1 MPELNLFLFL
11 TLALAGVLTI
21 HLYRQ
26 DRLEDDDGYGHGQP
40 AGNPPQ
46 VIRYRRA
53 GNTVAVRTG
62 IHPIPKDAVCFLDL
76 AAAGPFERKN
86 AQAIRTDFMTAAF
99 DDPEPCEDCM
109 SGQSA

>member
-11 TLALAGVLTI
+11 TLALAGVLTF

-26 DRLEDDDGYGHGQP
+26 DRLEDDNGYGHGQP

-46 VIRYRRA
+46 VIRYRRS
-53 GNTVAVRTG
+53 GNTVPIQTG
-62 IHPIPKDAVCFLDL
+62 IQPIARGTACFLDL
-76 AAAGPFERKN
+76 TPAGPFDRKHTPV
-86 AQAIRTDFMTAAF
+86 IRTDFMTVETSG
-99 DDPEPCEDCM
+99 PEQCEDRT